1 MGNYLFLHLGI
12 VQVELIQ
19 NPGEILSPAG
29 GCGFQHTKKD
39 TQGFDFLLSHNTP
52 DPT

>member
-1 MGNYLFLHLGI
+1 
-12 VQVELIQ
+12 
-19 NPGEILSPAG
+19 LSPAG

-39 TQGFDFLLSHNTP
+39 TQAFDFFLVLCTP